1 MIYKYQE
8 RFGLGR
14 IPIRKGCQ
22 ELLQKWQKHA
32 ASAVYNFVY
41 HADNVY
47 KIWYFCHAI
56 GFLAF
61 DLLLPDRI

>member
-47 KIWYFCHAI
+47 KI
-56 GFLAF
+56 
-61 DLLLPDRI
+61 